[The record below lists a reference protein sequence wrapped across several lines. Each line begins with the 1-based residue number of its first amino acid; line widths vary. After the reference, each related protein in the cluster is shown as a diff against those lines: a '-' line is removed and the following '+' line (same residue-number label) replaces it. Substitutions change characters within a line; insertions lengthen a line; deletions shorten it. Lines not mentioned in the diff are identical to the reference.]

1 MYCKQK
7 LLLHKPFRTFQQLLN
22 GYDSNITAYIGFL
35 ESGNVPLCLHD
46 DITRLFN
53 QHQQSS
59 DDHNDDHELSVLA
72 PVNRASEDWMAIC
85 TQIESQQPENTST
98 QPINWLLASQNY
110 PSTNIQ
116 EASHFISRSKE
127 SLLHLYLV

>member
-1 MYCKQK
+1 MVS
-7 LLLHKPFRTFQQLLN
+7 F
-22 GYDSNITAYIGFL
+22 

-59 DDHNDDHELSVLA
+59 DDHELSVFA
-72 PVNRASEDWMAIC
+72 PVNRGSSEDWMAIC